1 MAATAINTHL
11 LFDPGEMTV
20 PWETLGAA
28 AIGGLMTLLGSGV
41 TLYFQKKLQDGKFAH
56 EQQKAREDWERQEE
70 RRKEERSFELKRQ
83 AYQNYLAVIAQSSRI
98 PIKPMEF
105 KATLVL
111 LELNGS
117 AEVSQLASEFALDIE
132 SCIAHG
138 MQSTTQD
145 EMLTASNRLTAAILS
160 DFRSHIAT

>member
-1 MAATAINTHL
+1 MAATAVNTHL

-41 TLYFQKKLQDGKFAH
+41 TLYFQKKLQDGRFAH

-105 KATLVL
+105 KATLAL

-117 AEVSQLASEFALDIE
+117 AEVSQLASEFALYME
-132 SCIAHG
+132 SCVNHG
-138 MQSTTQD
+138 VQPETQD
-145 EMLTASNRLTAAILS
+145 EILVAANRLAAAILS

>member
-1 MAATAINTHL
+1 
-11 LFDPGEMTV
+11 MTV

-28 AIGGLMTLLGSGV
+28 AIGGLFTLLGSIVALRYQG
-41 TLYFQKKLQDGKFAH
+41 KLQVGRLAY
-56 EQQKAREDWERQEE
+56 EQQKAKEDWERQEE
-70 RRKEERSFELKRQ
+70 RRKEERSFDLKRQ

-105 KATLVL
+105 KATLAL

-117 AEVSQLASEFALDIE
+117 AEVSQLASEFALYME
-132 SCIAHG
+132 SCVKHG
-138 MQSTTQD
+138 VQPETQD
-145 EMLTASNRLTAAILS
+145 EILVTANRLAAAILS

>member
-20 PWETLGAA
+20 SWETLGAA

-70 RRKEERSFELKRQ
+70 RREERSFELKRQ
-83 AYQNYLAVIAQSSRI
+83 AYQNI
-98 PIKPMEF
+98 PCRDRAI
-105 KATLVL
+105 
-111 LELNGS
+111 
-117 AEVSQLASEFALDIE
+117 VSNSHQT
-132 SCIAHG
+132 HG
-138 MQSTTQD
+138 
-145 EMLTASNRLTAAILS
+145 I
-160 DFRSHIAT
+160 

>member
-1 MAATAINTHL
+1 MAKTAPYPHL
-11 LFDPGEMTV
+11 FSDPGEMTV

-28 AIGGLMTLLGSGV
+28 AIGGLFTLLGSIVALRYQG
-41 TLYFQKKLQDGKFAH
+41 KLQAGRLAY
-56 EQQKAREDWERQEE
+56 EQQKAKEDWERQEE
-70 RRKEERSFELKRQ
+70 RRKEERSFDLKRQ

-105 KATLVL
+105 KATLAL

-117 AEVSQLASEFALDIE
+117 AEVSQLASEFALYME
-132 SCIAHG
+132 SCVKHG
-138 MQSTTQD
+138 VQPETQD
-145 EMLTASNRLTAAILS
+145 EILVAANRLAAAILS